1 MVHIGFVE
9 TMTGAELREIRE
21 SKGITL
27 EQAAEATCLRVGFLK
42 EMEEVADFE
51 ALTEVYQ
58 RLSFLMYARFLGVEM
73 ETTRRAE
80 PRDSRKSKRL
90 IVPMTNF
97 VRRISR
103 PPKPPRLDRQQ
114 RNRLLTI
121 AKTTSTAVVV
131 VLAVGLYSLNAKLA
145 RLNID
150 EKTETLATLR
160 QVPAAPEQRVDWFSE
175 HIQSEPNLVLEE
187 TCSLQLAPGASAVAA
202 PATAEAK

>member
-1 MVHIGFVE
+1 MVHYSPVE
-9 TMTGAELREIRE
+9 TMTGAELRELRE

-27 EQAAEATCLRVGFLK
+27 AQAAEATCLRAGFLQ

-58 RLSFLMYARFLGVEM
+58 RLSFQMYARFLGVEM
-73 ETTRRAE
+73 ETTRRAQ
-80 PRDSRKSKRL
+80 PGRSRKSRRL

-97 VRRISR
+97 IRRMGR
-103 PPKPPRLDRQQ
+103 PPNPPRLDRQQ

-121 AKTTSTAVVV
+121 AKATSTAVVV

-150 EKTETLATLR
+150 ERTEAAALR
-160 QVPAAPEQRVDWFSE
+160 QQAAAPEQRVDWFSG
-175 HIQSEPNLVLEE
+175 HISPETHLVLEE
-187 TCSLQLAPGASAVAA
+187 DCRLVLQPAAA
-202 PATAEAK
+202 PAEAEAK